1 MRMLIVDD
9 HAVVRRGASEL
20 LAESFAGVEIA
31 EAATGEQALEL
42 VAHAP
47 VDLVILDLSMPG
59 KGGLATLK
67 ELRTAYPRLPIVVLS
82 AHSED
87 QYALR
92 ALKSGAAGYVTKDLA
107 LEELVVA
114 ARAVL
119 AGDRYLG
126 KTLAG
131 ADRPPPH
138 AALSEREFQVLRLLA
153 LGRSVKDIGGELD
166 LSEKTISTYRT
177 RILAKMEMHSNA
189 ELMRY
194 ALRAGLVE

>member
-1 MRMLIVDD
+1 MLIVDD
-9 HAVVRRGASEL
+9 HAVVRRGAREL
-20 LAESFAGVEIA
+20 LAESFVDVDIA
-31 EAATGEQALEL
+31 EAATGEQAIDL
-42 VAHAP
+42 VGDTP
-47 VDLVILDLSMPG
+47 VDLVILDLSLPG
-59 KGGLATLK
+59 MGGLATLR
-67 ELRTAYPRLPIVVLS
+67 ELRAAHPRMPVLILS

-107 LEELVVA
+107 LEELVAA

-119 AGDRYLG
+119 AGERYIG
-126 KTLAG
+126 KTLPEEG
-131 ADRPPPH
+131 RPPPH

-166 LSEKTISTYRT
+166 LSEKTISTYRA

>member
-20 LAESFAGVEIA
+20 LAESFADVEIA

-42 VAHAP
+42 VAEAP

-67 ELRTAYPRLPIVVLS
+67 ELRAAYPRLPIVVLS

-126 KTLAG
+126 KTLTG
-131 ADRPPPH
+131 VDRPPPH

-153 LGRSVKDIGGELD
+153 LGKSVKDIGGELD

-177 RILAKMEMHSNA
+177 RILAKMAMHSNA

-194 ALRAGLVE
+194 ALRAGLVD

>member
-1 MRMLIVDD
+1 MLIVDD
-9 HAVVRRGASEL
+9 HAVVRRGAREL
-20 LAESFAGVEIA
+20 LAEAFADVDIA

-42 VAHAP
+42 VAAAS

-67 ELRTAYPRLPIVVLS
+67 ELRASHPELPVLVLS

-107 LEELVVA
+107 LEELVAA

-119 AGDRYLG
+119 AGDRYIG
-126 KTLAG
+126 EALAQV
-131 ADRPPPH
+131 DRPPPH
-138 AALSEREFQVLRLLA
+138 AALSDREFQVLRLLA
-153 LGRSVKDIGGELD
+153 LGKSVKEIGGELD
-166 LSEKTISTYRT
+166 LSEKTISTYRA

-194 ALRAGLVE
+194 ALRAGLVD

>member
-59 KGGLATLK
+59 MGGLATLK